1 MAGFRLAPKAA
12 RARRNPWQRPRVVSG
27 FGVTAAYLSGSSTV
41 TFSGDGVLAA
51 SLVGSCTLTFTGSGS
66 LNPVLFGSSTLTF
79 TTSGSLGPQI
89 NGSSS
94 VTFSTSGTLTLGQ
107 PSLVQG
113 GLYLLFAP
121 TIAPAIPAALAGQS
135 ILTFDASGTLVPLL
149 SGSSTLTFTT
159 STLTFIAGETTP
171 TYWWRK
177 RSNMATAKEY
187 KRLIEAGTNRSTAYR
202 SSTLEADTEA
212 GLMVF
217 LNVESASGTGG
228 LTVRIN
234 AHDYASSQ
242 AIPLNTA
249 PTAVTATG
257 SYIYALY
264 PLALSGAVTQSTAGY
279 LPRAFSVSVSV
290 GDASSYTY
298 SLGYCLLP

>member
-1 MAGFRLAPKAA
+1 MAGARLAPKAA
-12 RARRNPWQRPRVVSG
+12 QARRNPQQRRRIVPSG
-27 FGVTAAYLSGSSTV
+27 VGITVPYLSGDSTV
-41 TFSGDGVLAA
+41 
-51 SLVGSCTLTFTGSGS
+51 
-66 LNPVLFGSSTLTF
+66 TF
-79 TTSGSLGPQI
+79 TTSG
-89 NGSSS
+89 
-94 VTFSTSGTLTLGQ
+94 
-107 PSLVQG
+107 
-113 GLYLLFAP
+113 
-121 TIAPAIPAALAGQS
+121 ALNP
-135 ILTFDASGTLVPLL
+135 IL
-149 SGSSTLTFTT
+149 SGSSTLTFTNSGSLGPQLGGSSALTFTTSGVLTLGTSNVAQGGLIFLFSQSPGSTAPQLVGQSILTFSASGALVPVMSGSSTLTFST